1 MNKTIKL
8 RPKKGLT
15 VLKPNGERLAAEGE
29 TVERASYWI
38 RPKNERHVWPV
49 SSRINRRS
57 TPPANIGLWL

>member
-15 VLKPNGERLAAEGE
+15 VLKPNGEKLAAEGE

-38 RPKNERHVWPV
+38 R
-49 SSRINRRS
+49 RINDGDVEIVTQTKKGDR
-57 TPPANIGLWL
+57 